1 MTWVGSNSM
10 SALRAQGLFWL
21 VAEDEVGDSKVWGP
35 CVNQVL
41 ATMLWVGLGA
51 RTGPGPSWP
60 GNLSS
65 APTVSWTANNLKR
78 PPNAYPA
85 PWLLGSALWVFPCPR
100 HYFEDVLCV
109 CQWLI
114 SSWIIFVSKVSV
126 KFLSFCF
133 FFSAVPLH
141 MDIPRLGIESE
152 LQLPPYASTT
162 ATPDPCYICNLH
174 HSAQQCQ
181 ILNPLSRARVW
192 IHILMHTSR
201 VHDHWATRE
210 LQGSFLFTNGYPE
223 FVGKTILSSSNYIVT
238 FIYENISCLCHMY
251 YMLNVWVTFHLS
263 VCLALWRSHRVLFPA
278 KYS

>member
-1 MTWVGSNSM
+1 MWTRCWPPCCGWAWEQELALAPAGQATSVLHPQCPELLTTWKGLQMRTQHLDS
-10 SALRAQGLFWL
+10 LAQLCEFSPVPGIISKMFSVYVSGLF
-21 VAEDEVGDSKVWGP
+21 
-35 CVNQVL
+35 QVEL
-41 ATMLWVGLGA
+41 YLWA
-51 RTGPGPSWP
+51 RSV
-60 GNLSS
+60 SS
-65 APTVSWTANNLKR
+65 
-78 PPNAYPA
+78 
-85 PWLLGSALWVFPCPR
+85 F
-100 HYFEDVLCV
+100 
-109 CQWLI
+109 
-114 SSWIIFVSKVSV
+114 
-126 KFLSFCF
+126 FLSAF

-238 FIYENISCLCHMY
+238 FIYENISCLEK
-251 YMLNVWVTFHLS
+251 F
-263 VCLALWRSHRVLFPA
+263 
-278 KYS
+278 

>member
-1 MTWVGSNSM
+1 
-10 SALRAQGLFWL
+10 
-21 VAEDEVGDSKVWGP
+21 
-35 CVNQVL
+35 
-41 ATMLWVGLGA
+41 
-51 RTGPGPSWP
+51 
-60 GNLSS
+60 
-65 APTVSWTANNLKR
+65 
-78 PPNAYPA
+78 
-85 PWLLGSALWVFPCPR
+85 
-100 HYFEDVLCV
+100 
-109 CQWLI
+109 
-114 SSWIIFVSKVSV
+114 
-126 KFLSFCF
+126 
-133 FFSAVPLH
+133 

-223 FVGKTILSSSNYIVT
+223 FVGKTILSSSNYILT

-263 VCLALWRSHRVLFPA
+263 VCLALWQSHRVLFPA
-278 KYS
+278 EYSSIVTSSNFFENISISLKFFKTACQFLQNCFLGFWLLWIYWLISGQPIS